1 MKKQEQKYSLK
12 LTKNQMG
19 VICRALEAFE
29 RAQLG
34 QFKMTLE
41 QIFEYES
48 DKEYRKNL
56 KEVSW
61 DEYNSLEQ
69 MMKTFIFNRESGV
82 QQNHRYF
89 GITGASESAKIA
101 YETNKVIG
109 QFLSVEQNDG
119 YWQSAYRSFDEP
131 LGLSQEPIP
140 EVAEFKKYKDFP
152 IPKKHWDELRKL
164 YDEGDLTSMWNIAD
178 KYIPKDIRASK
189 TEICPFSNKLTP
201 KDMNGNHF
209 DDICIRMWKP
219 EKKDEFEGNIAKIEE
234 NIEKNIA
241 KNKYSNF

>member
-1 MKKQEQKYSLK
+1 MKQKYSLK
-12 LTKNQMG
+12 LTKNQMA

-41 QIFEYES
+41 QIFEFEP

-61 DEYNSLEQ
+61 DEYNAMEQ
-69 MMKTFIFNRESGV
+69 MLKTLIFNRESCA
-82 QQNHRYF
+82 HHSHSYF

-101 YETNKVIG
+101 YETQKVIG
-109 QFLSVEQNDG
+109 QFLNVEQNDG
-119 YWQSAYRSFDEP
+119 YWQSAYKSFDEP
-131 LGLSQEPIP
+131 LDLSQESIP
-140 EVAEFKKYKDFP
+140 EVEEFKKYKDFA

-164 YDEGDLTSMWNIAD
+164 YAEGDLTSMWNIAD

-189 TEICPFSNKLTP
+189 TEIYPFSNKLAP
-201 KDMNGNHF
+201 KDINGNHF
-209 DDICIRMWKP
+209 DDICVRMWKP
-219 EKKDEFEGNIAKIEE
+219 EKKDEFEGNSH
-234 NIEKNIA
+234 EKN
-241 KNKYSNF
+241 